1 MSAERCLLLAL
12 ESKDTYYL
20 VSLILLPLNG
30 ADQQNFTLMELL
42 RIVHIQDKR
51 KVIFADTATNSQ
63 PDLTTAIWQELLI
76 HLGRINQSIITR
88 GGTRS
93 LSRPITSATRPP
105 SSDTRAIPLQSGA
118 IFRPAIKQG
127 SGIQSMFKNVLDGP
141 IQPVPPQ
148 IANKAKQI
156 EGIVEKQTEKA
167 AQGALEWVERKPV
180 SGPVLKNS
188 ASWLDSRVWSQLG
201 REWAR
206 RNVVLCLGDMVLAQ
220 RIIESESAVRFAS
233 AELTTSLCGTICSL
247 VGRGYI
253 RSRPAC
259 PPSNIRGNCPIP
271 QLDSRTRIGTTS
283 TSWISR
289 ETKPSSRR
297 PSQRDSKFIH
307 RR

>member
-20 VSLILLPLNG
+20 VSFISLCGIDTDN
-30 ADQQNFTLMELL
+30 QNFTLMELL
-42 RIVHIQDKR
+42 RIVHVQEKR
-51 KVIFADTATNSQ
+51 KIIFADTATNSQ
-63 PDLTTAIWQELLI
+63 PDLTTAIWQELLV
-76 HLGRINQSIITR
+76 HLGRINQSITTR

-93 LSRPITSATRPP
+93 LSRPVPSAARQPT
-105 SSDTRAIPLQSGA
+105 SDTRAIPLQSGA

-167 AQGALEWVERKPV
+167 AQGALESLEWVERKPV

-188 ASWLDSRVWSQLG
+188 ASWLDSRVWSQIG

-220 RIIESESAVRFAS
+220 RIIESELSVRFSSAVLTSSLRGTVRRF
-233 AELTTSLCGTICSL
+233 

-253 RSRPAC
+253 RSRSAC
-259 PPSNIRGNCPIP
+259 PTSDIRGNSPIP
-271 QLDSRTRIGTTS
+271 QLNSRIRIRASS

-289 ETKPSSRR
+289 
-297 PSQRDSKFIH
+297 
-307 RR
+307 

>member
-20 VSLILLPLNG
+20 VSFFVWRTNG
-30 ADQQNFTLMELL
+30 ADNQNFTLMELL
-42 RIVHIQDKR
+42 RIVHVQEKR
-51 KVIFADTATNSQ
+51 KIIFADTTTNSQ

-76 HLGRINQSIITR
+76 HLGRINRSITTR

-93 LSRPITSATRPP
+93 LSRPVPSAARQPT
-105 SSDTRAIPLQSGA
+105 SDTRAIPLQSGA

-127 SGIQSMFKNVLDGP
+127 SGIQSMLKNVLDGP

-220 RIIESESAVRFAS
+220 RIIESTSACLDWRCKADNQSLWYYRWHRWKRIRTV
-233 AELTTSLCGTICSL
+233 TSSM
-247 VGRGYI
+247 
-253 RSRPAC
+253 SF
-259 PPSNIRGNCPIP
+259 
-271 QLDSRTRIGTTS
+271 Q
-283 TSWISR
+283 
-289 ETKPSSRR
+289 
-297 PSQRDSKFIH
+297 QH
-307 RR
+307 

>member
-1 MSAERCLLLAL
+1 
-12 ESKDTYYL
+12 
-20 VSLILLPLNG
+20 
-30 ADQQNFTLMELL
+30 MELL
-42 RIVHIQDKR
+42 RIVHIQDRR

-76 HLGRINQSIITR
+76 HLGRINQSITTR

-93 LSRPITSATRPP
+93 LSRPITSAARPTT
-105 SSDTRAIPLQSGA
+105 SDTRAIPLQSGA

-156 EGIVEKQTEKA
+156 EDIVEKQTEKA

-188 ASWLDSRVWSQLG
+188 ATWLDSRVWSQLG

-220 RIIESESAVRFAS
+220 RIIESTSAVRLSS
-233 AELTTSLCGTICSL
+233 AELTTSLCGTICSI
-247 VGRGYI
+247 VGGGYI

-259 PPSNIRGNCPIP
+259 PTSDIGGNSPFP
-271 QLDSRTRIGTTS
+271 QLYSRLRVRASS

-297 PSQRDSKFIH
+297 PSQGDLELIH
-307 RR
+307 RK

>member
-1 MSAERCLLLAL
+1 
-12 ESKDTYYL
+12 
-20 VSLILLPLNG
+20 
-30 ADQQNFTLMELL
+30 MELL
-42 RIVHIQDKR
+42 RIVHVQDKR
-51 KVIFADTATNSQ
+51 KIIFADTATNSQ
-63 PDLTTAIWQELLI
+63 PDLTTAIWQEMLI
-76 HLGRINQSIITR
+76 HLGRINQSITTR

-93 LSRPITSATRPP
+93 LSRPVTSAARPP
-105 SSDTRAIPLQSGA
+105 TSDTRAIPLQSGA

-127 SGIQSMFKNVLDGP
+127 SGLQSMFKNVLDGP

-180 SGPVLKNS
+180 SGPVLKSS
-188 ASWLDSRVWSQLG
+188 ATWLDSRVWSPLG

-220 RIIESESAVRFAS
+220 RIIESKSTDCSSS
-233 AELTTSLCGTICSL
+233 AELMTSLCGVIGSFL
-247 VGRGYI
+247 GRGHI
-253 RSRPAC
+253 WSRPAC
-259 PPSNIRGNCPIP
+259 SPRNIRGDSPIP
-271 QLDSRTRIGTTS
+271 RIYSRTRIRTS
-283 TSWISR
+283 SASWISR

-297 PSQRDSKFIH
+297 SSKGDPKLIH

>member
-20 VSLILLPLNG
+20 VSFISLCGIDTDN
-30 ADQQNFTLMELL
+30 QNFTLMELL
-42 RIVHIQDKR
+42 RIVHVQEKR
-51 KVIFADTATNSQ
+51 KIIFADTATNSQ

-76 HLGRINQSIITR
+76 HLGRINQSITTR

-93 LSRPITSATRPP
+93 LSRPVPSAARPP
-105 SSDTRAIPLQSGA
+105 TSDTRAIPLQSGA

-156 EGIVEKQTEKA
+156 EGIVEKQTEKV

-220 RIIESESAVRFAS
+220 RIIESTSACLDWRCKADNQSLWYYRWHRWKRIRTV
-233 AELTTSLCGTICSL
+233 TSSM
-247 VGRGYI
+247 
-253 RSRPAC
+253 SF
-259 PPSNIRGNCPIP
+259 
-271 QLDSRTRIGTTS
+271 Q
-283 TSWISR
+283 
-289 ETKPSSRR
+289 
-297 PSQRDSKFIH
+297 QH
-307 RR
+307 